1 MQSLWGTECRY
12 DKWSGKYC
20 WLQNLNTQIGSY
32 EATNGSTT
40 IFDYRN
46 TDPLKNTQVKSY
58 LEHDGANLQFVGA
71 TGKQEQTVTG
81 KFLDGS
87 TAQLDL
93 AKKQAGGSL

>member
-1 MQSLWGTECRY
+1 MMQSLWGTECRY

-46 TDPLKNTQVKSY
+46 ADPLK
-58 LEHDGANLQFVGA
+58 
-71 TGKQEQTVTG
+71 
-81 KFLDGS
+81 S
-87 TAQLDL
+87 T
-93 AKKQAGGSL
+93 